1 MKANVPTSIESY
13 IASFPLEIQTIL
25 RKIRAVVRGEAPDAS
40 EKICYGIPTFHLHEN
55 LVHYAAFRGHVSF
68 FPTSSGV
75 THFEKELKDYVC
87 SKGTIRFPLGS
98 KIPYSLLSKIVR
110 FRVKEATKRKE
121 QNSRTKRSR

>member
-1 MKANVPTSIESY
+1 MKTNAPAAIEGY

-25 RKIRAVVRGEAPDAS
+25 RKIRAVVQKEASGAS

-55 LVHYAAFRGHVSF
+55 LVHYAAFKEHVSF

-75 THFEKELKDYVC
+75 ARFKKELKDYDC
-87 SKGTIRFPLGS
+87 SRGTIRFPLGS

-110 FRVKEATKRKE
+110 FRVKEAL
-121 QNSRTKRSR
+121 SRIHAK